1 MRETTDAELYL
12 IKKYGSHRAHYEWR
26 ALEDAFNEGRAVGA
40 ATALAQQPAAVVEL
54 TGEELHEAWSGAD
67 GVPSG
72 FDEYALR
79 AVIAA
84 HVAKQ
89 GGES

>member
-1 MRETTDAELYL
+1 MRKDFEAWVRRIAPAGGDINWDGQP
-12 IKKYGSHRAHYEWR
+12 IKVSWATWQ
-26 ALEDAFNEGRAVGA
+26 A
-40 ATALAQQPAAVVEL
+40 ATTAAQQPAAVVEL